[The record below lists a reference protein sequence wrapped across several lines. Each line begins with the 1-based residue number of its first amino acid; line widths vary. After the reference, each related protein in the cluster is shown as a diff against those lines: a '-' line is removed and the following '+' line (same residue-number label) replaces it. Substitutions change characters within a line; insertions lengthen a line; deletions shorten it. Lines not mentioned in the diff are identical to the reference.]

1 MRMEGI
7 ERQKLPQTSA
17 WIAGLSTLALFI
29 LNLVLE
35 SGENPLLHGLGV
47 GLLVLG
53 GLLPFP
59 SMYTMRWYGQ
69 AEGDTNYMHVSSVVD
84 RGLFALVRH
93 PQYLGYMLVNLGLV
107 LLSQRWPVIAL
118 GGVAIAFFYVQA
130 VAEERYLDGKFGES
144 YREYR
149 SRVPRFNL
157 LLGLARYVVQAVTRP
172 PQRPQDGPHQ

>member
-1 MRMEGI
+1 MEGI
-7 ERQKLPQTSA
+7 ERHKPPQACA
-17 WIAGLSTLALFI
+17 WIAGLSTLAMF
-29 LNLVLE
+29 VLDRALE
-35 SGENPLLHGLGV
+35 PGENLLLHGFGV
-47 GLLVLG
+47 GFLVVG
-53 GLLPFP
+53 GLLPFLP
-59 SMYTMRWYGQ
+59 MFTMRRYGQ

-118 GGVAIAFFYVQA
+118 GGVAIVFFYVQA
-130 VAEERYLDGKFGES
+130 VAEERDLDRKFDES

-157 LLGLARYVVQAVTRP
+157 LLGLARYVVQAVKRP